1 MLKPLTW
8 ELYDDA
14 PLRWRQLRGLV
25 SWLDYLSEEV
35 EIEKNKSS
43 VIVRKPCQTLEL
55 LGLQWCLGRRT
66 SWIFE
71 YWWMENK
78 GSCKF
83 VPVKLKLSCGAKLPR
98 ISWLSITNTKPETPI
113 FVSLLLLNVLD
124 LKTCYLDCKPNKNL
138 FVGNCWPC
146 LWPGSDHA
154 RYICNKYGFG
164 PCSCPDEMTSL
175 PTARTAATPGT
186 RWRRSGTQPAK
197 PDVQMTRS
205 SSVGGGVFRGTCG
218 YPLCKEDRTAL
229 ICS

>member
-8 ELYDDA
+8 EVYDDA
-14 PLRWRQLRGLV
+14 TLRWWQLRGLL
-25 SWLDYLSEEV
+25 SWLKNLSEEV
-35 EIEKNKSS
+35 EIEKNKTS

-146 LWPGSDHA
+146 LWPGSDHLA
-154 RYICNKYGFG
+154 TFAINMVLG
-164 PCSCPDEMTSL
+164 PAPVLMRWPVFLLPGLLLPQGRGEGEVGHNQQSQMCRWPEVLLLVGECSEEPVVTLS
-175 PTARTAATPGT
+175 
-186 RWRRSGTQPAK
+186 AK
-197 PDVQMTRS
+197 KT
-205 SSVGGGVFRGTCG
+205 
-218 YPLCKEDRTAL
+218 RTAL